1 MNVIVANKY
10 QTLLSNLDIELMKTM
25 YGEYDVEEI
34 ISTFQTF
41 FYNRMILDI
50 TSIRNYT
57 DIKVLQKLSISLD
70 MSKIILLLDDSV
82 DSSSSAYLSKLI
94 SMGIYNFTT
103 TIDGVKYLLESPNS
117 YRDVAHIQQLE
128 DTPVAGTETEQVKTN
143 GRGCRILG
151 IKNVTNGAGA
161 TTLTYMMKKHLEK
174 NYTVLAVE
182 LDKRDFEFLK
192 DSELVSINT
201 NELGNFIAKND
212 SREVILVDMNKSEAA
227 ESFMTDIIYLI
238 EPTTIKLNRLMQVNP
253 VIIPKLKDKKVVLNK
268 SLLNSQDVMEFEYE
282 SRLTVVYN
290 LPPLDDKND
299 DIYTLKM
306 FLETIGFHRIDTSDA
321 VEKKNKILGIF

>member
-50 TSIRNYT
+50 TAIRNYQ

-103 TIDGVKYLLESPNS
+103 TIEGVKYLLESPNS

-128 DTPVAGTETEQVKTN
+128 DNPVTSDGVEKIATN

-151 IKNVTNGAGA
+151 IKNVTGGAGA

-174 NYTVLAVE
+174 NYTVIAVE
-182 LDKRDFEFLK
+182 LDKRDFEFFK
-192 DSELVSINT
+192 DTELISINS

-212 SREVILVDMNKSEAA
+212 SKEVILVDMNKSEVA
-227 ESFMTDIIYLI
+227 ESFMTDVIYLI
-238 EPTTIKLNRLMQVNP
+238 EPTTIKLNRLMQINP
-253 VIIPKLKDKKVVLNK
+253 VIIPKLKDKKVILNK
-268 SLLNSQDVMEFEYE
+268 SLLNAQDVMEFEYE
-282 SRLTVVYN
+282 SRLTIVYN
-290 LPPLDDKND
+290 MPPLDDKND
-299 DIYTLKM
+299 DIYTMKM